1 MYLGKNGMSDI
12 TYSYEVVDQD
22 LLLTPSAG
30 AKMAELLS
38 DADEDV
44 RGVRLFVMG
53 GGCSGM
59 SYGMTFAESI
69 TEYDSTLR
77 GNGYDI
83 VIDAVALNYLKGCE
97 IDFHQDSFVFKN
109 VFQSVGGSGACGG
122 CAGGNF

>member
-1 MYLGKNGMSDI
+1 MSDI
-12 TYSYEVVDQD
+12 AYSYEVIDHD
-22 LLLTPSAG
+22 LRLTPSAS
-30 AKMAELLS
+30 AKLAELLT
-38 DADEDV
+38 DADDDI

-69 TEYDSTLR
+69 TEYDSTLK
-77 GNGYDI
+77 GNGYNV

-97 IDFHQDSFVFKN
+97 IDYAQDSFVFKN
-109 VFQSVGGSGACGG
+109 VFQAVGGSGACGG